1 VLTWRRNHLL
11 RLFLVLVCGLVSL
24 GTSAS
29 AAVSVTVAPTSV
41 SLAPGTRQQQFTAQ
55 VIGSVNTAVTWSLS
69 GGGCGGSACGVITAT
84 GLYTAPT
91 SIPIPNVITVTATS
105 QADSSK
111 SASAQVTLLTAIE
124 ISISPTSKQLNAGA
138 QQQFTATVTG
148 SNAFGVNWS
157 LSGAG
162 CTGSACGAIDG
173 TGLYTAPATVPTP
186 PTITVTATAQAD
198 ATKSASA
205 TVTILSPITVS
216 VSPSTAKVVTDAT
229 KQFTA
234 TVAGTANT
242 AVTWG
247 VSGAG
252 CSGAT
257 CGTISSAG
265 LYTAPPSVPKPAIVT
280 VTATSQ
286 ADATKSATATV
297 TIVLAVAVTVSPSS
311 ANVTAGAQ
319 QQFTATVTGTANKA
333 VTWSLSGAGC
343 SGAACGTITSAGLY
357 TAPTTIPSPATV
369 TVTAT
374 SKANATKSAMAS
386 VTVVSGVAISV
397 APTSAKLVIGAQQQF
412 TASVTGT
419 VNTAVTW
426 TISGAGCSGS
436 TCGTITSAGLYT
448 APSAVPNPATVTVTA
463 TSQAD
468 VSKSA
473 SAAVTILL
481 PVAVSVS
488 PSSAKVVTG
497 AKQQFAATVTGTVN
511 LTVTWTISGA
521 GCSGSTCGTITAAGL
536 YTAPASVP
544 TPPTVTVTATSQAD
558 ASKSASATVT
568 VLPPVAVSVSP
579 SSAKVV
585 IGAKQQFTGS
595 VTGTTNTAVKW
606 SVSGAG
612 CSGPTCGTITVAGLY
627 TAPAAIPN
635 PPTVIVTATSQ
646 ANPSK
651 SATATVTVEARGLID
666 VLPNS
671 ALVTENGSLHFSAQD
686 GGAVAISGSS
696 ALAVTWKLSGAGCAG
711 GLCGVI
717 TSTGLFTAPAVP
729 PVPATIQVTA
739 VSGAKSGSATVTIV
753 PSDNSKLVGAYV
765 FLFRGFDGSGVY
777 QAAGSFTADG
787 NGNILNGVE
796 DINRLSGPTTNL
808 PFTGSYTVGADNRG
822 TLTITTASG
831 SSTFTFA
838 LSPTGDRARFIE
850 FDNTGIRGSGVIKAQ
865 TLLNFSDSSFNGSY
879 ALSLS
884 GADFAGGR
892 IAALGAIFTDGSGT
906 IAGSTLDA
914 NDDGSALPPVN
925 NFPGTY
931 TVASNGRGSASL
943 RVPILGGAT
952 FHFSVYVVSP
962 HEAFWLSTDPIG
974 AASPMF
980 SGEALQQSGSPFSA
994 TSFQGLSIFTQ
1005 SGLANGSPYVAV
1017 GQLSFDGQGAIG
1029 GQFDENNGGA
1039 ITTSALLGGSYI
1051 TQSNGRALLNL
1062 VNVKTQGVTS
1072 FVAYLIAPNSAFL
1085 LSMEPAVRIGALRPQ
1100 LVTPPFTN
1108 SVAAG
1113 TFTFASEAV
1122 ANLTAP
1128 LSTGVSNLS
1137 GTGGEAIWTGAEDSN
1152 QSSGLSPNLK
1162 MAGTYTVS
1170 SVSNNG
1176 RGVANLTSP
1185 GPQMIAFWMVS
1196 FSEFVGVDI
1205 DAGDAE
1211 PTVLIFEQ

>member
-1 VLTWRRNHLL
+1 MLTWRRNHLL
-11 RLFLVLVCGLVSL
+11 RLFLVLACGLVSL

-29 AAVSVTVAPTSV
+29 AAVSVTVAPASV

-91 SIPIPNVITVTATS
+91 SIPIPNIITVTATS

-124 ISISPTSKQLNAGA
+124 ISISPTSKQLNTGA

-198 ATKSASA
+198 VTKSASA
-205 TVTILSPITVS
+205 TVTVLSPIAVS
-216 VSPSTAKVVTDAT
+216 VSPSTARVVTDAT

-234 TVAGTANT
+234 TVTGTANT
-242 AVTWG
+242 AVSWG

-265 LYTAPPSVPKPAIVT
+265 LYTAPPSVPKPAIVA

-319 QQFTATVTGTANKA
+319 QQFTATVTGTVNKA

-374 SKANATKSAMAS
+374 SKANATKSAIAS

-412 TASVTGT
+412 TATVTGT

-473 SAAVTILL
+473 SAAVTILP

-488 PSSAKVVTG
+488 PSSAKVITG
-497 AKQQFAATVTGTVN
+497 AKQQFTATVTGTAN
-511 LTVTWTISGA
+511 TAVTWSLSGCSGA
-521 GCSGSTCGTITAAGL
+521 GCGTITAAGL
-536 YTAPASVP
+536 YTAPSAVP

-579 SSAKVV
+579 ASAGVV
-585 IGAKQQFTGS
+585 TGGKQQFIAS
-595 VTGTTNTAVKW
+595 VTGTVNTAVKW
-606 SVSGAG
+606 SLSGAG
-612 CSGPTCGTITVAGLY
+612 CSGATCGAISVAGLY
-627 TAPAAIPN
+627 TAPSAVPN

-646 ANPSK
+646 ADPSK
-651 SATATVTVEARGLID
+651 SATATVTVEARGLIS
-666 VLPNS
+666 VLPSS
-671 ALVTENGSLHFSAQD
+671 ALVTAGGQQQFSAQN
-686 GGAVAISGSS
+686 GAASTLSDSS
-696 ALAVTWKLSGAGCAG
+696 ALAVTWKLTGAGCVG
-711 GLCGVI
+711 SKCGVI

-729 PVPATIQVTA
+729 PVPATIQVIAT
-739 VSGAKSGSATVTIV
+739 SGAKSGSATVTIV
-753 PSDNSKLVGAYV
+753 LSSQSKLLGQYA

-787 NGNILNGVE
+787 NGDILNGVE

-808 PFTGSYTVGADNRG
+808 PFTGSYTVGVDNRG

-831 SSTFTFA
+831 SFTFTFA

-892 IAALGAIFTDGSGT
+892 IAALGAIFADGSGT
-906 IAGSTLDA
+906 IAGSTLDT

-943 RVPILGGAT
+943 NVPILGGAT

-994 TSFQGLSIFTQ
+994 ASFQGLSIFTQ

-1039 ITTSALLGGSYI
+1039 ITTSALLGGSYT
-1051 TQSNGRALLNL
+1051 TQSNGRTLLNL

-1072 FVAYLIAPNSAFL
+1072 FVAYLIAPNAAFL

-1100 LVTPPFTN
+1100 LVAPLFTN

-1128 LSTGVSNLS
+1128 LSTGVSTLS
-1137 GTGGEAIWTGAEDSN
+1137 GTGGEAIWMGAEDSN
-1152 QSSGLSPNLK
+1152 QTSGLSPNLK

-1205 DAGDAE
+1205 DTGDAE